1 MKAQKT
7 KRFMDEHESKKFIV
21 KQARRNKEARRQL
34 VSRSNINWR

>member
-1 MKAQKT
+1 MKTQKT
-7 KRFMDEHESKKFIV
+7 KRLMDEHESKKFVV

>member
-7 KRFMDEHESKKFIV
+7 KRIMDEHESKKFIV

>member
-7 KRFMDEHESKKFIV
+7 KRIMDDHEAKKFVV